1 MFRGGGVLFRG
12 MLSGSFGVFFRGGV
26 LFFGF
31 LAFKFNGEF
40 IAETKALF
48 PAFHFVAS
56 VLSGFLV
63 FAEIEN

>member
-1 MFRGGGVLFRG
+1 MLFRGMLGGSFGVLFRG
-12 MLSGSFGVFFRGGV
+12 GGV

-31 LAFKFNGEF
+31 LALKFNGEF

-56 VLSGFLV
+56 LLSGFLV